1 MKKVLTL
8 MLALVLAFSVISLV
22 SCDGNNNGGATSD
35 GSGDGNGD
43 TPASPTY
50 ADYTVTLTDALG
62 NPINNV
68 IVEFKDADGN
78 VKKYVS
84 GKTGVVT
91 YKGAE
96 TKDYTVVLTAGPTC
110 TAVLTDETYT
120 LTKDNTSLKLILRT
134 VDGTMDIYGS
144 VPDGAYAYMIGAD
157 SYDIVTA
164 PGDMTYFIFTARAT
178 GVYTISIESADVAT
192 TVGYYGGPMFVMENH
207 ILDDDGSYDGR
218 SFDITVQDI
227 STPYVIGVKSAT
239 DESFTITAAR
249 TADAPFD
256 PQFMPWTSVPATAVL
271 SKCDL
276 PDGAV
281 LTDIDVTDP
290 TVSVALGEDG
300 IYYTADGKPVY
311 IRITSNAAYL
321 GAALSLI
328 AGFEN
333 DNVGVNIGGYIY
345 DENGEFVDKK
355 SYNDM
360 IATYMEYCDDT
371 EGVYFLTAELAEAI
385 QTHGN
390 STGWWNPKA
399 ANYLFTGI
407 NTVDGNEWLFIC
419 CTVE

>member
-1 MKKVLTL
+1 
-8 MLALVLAFSVISLV
+8 MLALALAFSVISLV

-43 TPASPTY
+43 TPAGPTY

-96 TKDYTVVLTAGPTC
+96 TKDYTVVLTAGPSC

-178 GVYTISIESADVAT
+178 GIYTISIESADVAT